1 MTKTLFTRPLA
12 VGAALV
18 ATVAGGGSAVAL
30 TTDQPST
37 TVYRGCLNHQGGS
50 LYGVRINATTA
61 PRCRSLDRA
70 VNWNQTGPAGAR
82 GAVGPR
88 GPRGATGPAG
98 PQGEPGPSGAEDL
111 HYLDQ
116 PGTTTVKNDVN
127 RVTVMSLDLP
137 AGNWLLRGQVVAQN
151 DLSSNVIADCLISP
165 QPGAAVEK
173 LLGTQAISTVPV
185 NGFTSLAPQQ
195 VVVVPE
201 GQTAT
206 VTLGCLDLDGAPP
219 NPVDSLTIYDGSLTA
234 TSATTAT
241 QG

>member
-1 MTKTLFTRPLA
+1 MTRTLFTRPLA

-18 ATVAGGGSAVAL
+18 ATVAGGGTAVAL

-37 TVYRGCLNHQGGS
+37 AVYRGCLNHHGGS
-50 LYGVRINATTA
+50 IYGVRINAATS

-70 VNWNQTGPAGAR
+70 VSWNQTGPAGAR
-82 GAVGPR
+82 GSR

-98 PQGEPGPSGAEDL
+98 PQGEPGASGAEDL

-116 PGTTTVKNDVN
+116 PGATTVKNDVS
-127 RVTVMSLDLP
+127 RVSVMSLDLP
-137 AGNWLLRGQVVAQN
+137 AGSWLVRGQVVAQN
-151 DLSSNVIADCLISP
+151 DLSSNVVADCLISP
-165 QPGAAVEK
+165 QPGAAAAK

-185 NGFTSLAPQQ
+185 NGFATLAPQQ
-195 VVVVPE
+195 VVVVPQ

-206 VTLGCLDLDGAPP
+206 VTLGCVDLDGPPP